1 MTRLFLMAILSLIL
15 NACSDN
21 SLLISDKTVGP
32 LSQTTSLH
40 ELQKLFQTDS
50 LAGRRT
56 TGDSLIGEVEIYDP
70 QGKMRMIVF
79 PQDET
84 NPKSRLSYLRLID
97 PKFTTKDGLGAS
109 STFGDFKNRHQ
120 VSGIDNAI
128 NAVVVSFK
136 DSPWYITIDKMEL
149 PENIRYDYASKIEL
163 AQIPEE
169 AKIKYFFY
177 TW

>member
-1 MTRLFLMAILSLIL
+1 MKRLIPVAILSFIL

-21 SLLISDKTVGP
+21 SLLISDETVGP

-40 ELQKLFQTDS
+40 ELQILFQTDS
-50 LAGRRT
+50 LAARRT

-70 QGKMRMIVF
+70 QGNVRMIVF

-84 NPKSRLSYLRLID
+84 DPKSSLSYLRLID
-97 PKFTTKDGLGAS
+97 PKFTTKDGLGTS
-109 STFGDFKNRHQ
+109 STFGAFKNRHE

-163 AQIPEE
+163 AQIPDE
-169 AKIKYFFY
+169 AIIKYFFY

>member
-1 MTRLFLMAILSLIL
+1 MKRLIPVAILSFIL

-21 SLLISDKTVGP
+21 SLLISDETVGP
-32 LSQTTSLH
+32 LAQTTSLH

-70 QGKMRMIVF
+70 QGNVRMIVF

-84 NPKSRLSYLRLID
+84 DPKSSLSYLRLID
-97 PKFTTKDGLGAS
+97 PKFTTKDGLGTS
-109 STFGDFKNRHQ
+109 STFGAFKNRHE

-163 AQIPEE
+163 AQIPDE
-169 AKIKYFFY
+169 AIIKYFFY